1 MKRNERHD
9 VVTKEKLER
18 TYRAGEKGIEVVHE
32 EVKQR
37 LIAVAAKLE
46 RYDDR
51 TKQLRQ
57 NRRRKSCLM
66 SDRGKKDKL

>member
-51 TKQLRQ
+51 TKTVETESAQ
-57 NRRRKSCLM
+57 
-66 SDRGKKDKL
+66 KKLFDE